1 MEKKELDKLNTEYVE
16 HLNTMDALCE
26 RMRRN
31 YLYMDNFAILH
42 MAKTDMTGITEILLF
57 NMLRQESVFELFRK
71 CVETAAKVR
80 TENPAWLQELIE
92 KDNEV
97 QTQYAV
103 DSLLKSNGM
112 KRKGQ

>member
-1 MEKKELDKLNTEYVE
+1 MDKKELDKLNAEYVE
-16 HLNTMDALCE
+16 HLNAMDALCE
-26 RMRRN
+26 RMGRN

-97 QTQYAV
+97 QTQYVV

-112 KRKGQ
+112 KREGQ

>member
-1 MEKKELDKLNTEYVE
+1 MDKEEFMKLNDEFVE
-16 HLNTMDALCE
+16 HLNAMDALCE
-26 RMRRN
+26 RMGRI
-31 YLYMDNFAILH
+31 YLYMDSFAILH
-42 MAKTDMTGITEILLF
+42 MAKTDMTGIAEILLF

-71 CVETAAKVR
+71 CVESAAKVR
-80 TENPAWLQELIE
+80 KENPAWLQELIV

-112 KRKGQ
+112 KREGQ

>member
-1 MEKKELDKLNTEYVE
+1 MDKEELMKVNDEYVE
-16 HLNTMDALCE
+16 HLNAMDALCE
-26 RMRRN
+26 RMGRI
-31 YLYMDNFAILH
+31 YLYMDSFAILH
-42 MAKTDMTGITEILLF
+42 MAKTDMTGIAEILLF

-71 CVETAAKVR
+71 CVESAAKVR
-80 TENPAWLQELIE
+80 KENPAWLQELIV

-112 KRKGQ
+112 KREGQ

>member
-1 MEKKELDKLNTEYVE
+1 MEKQELDKLNTLYVE
-16 HLNTMDALCE
+16 YLNTMDALCE
-26 RMRRN
+26 RMGRK
-31 YLYMDNFAILH
+31 YLYMDNFSILRFGKAN
-42 MAKTDMTGITEILLF
+42 MVEISELLLF

-97 QTQYAV
+97 QTQYVV

-112 KRKGQ
+112 KREGQ

>member
-1 MEKKELDKLNTEYVE
+1 MDKEELMKLNEEYVE
-16 HLNTMDALCE
+16 HLNAMDALCE
-26 RMRRN
+26 RMGKI
-31 YLYMDNFAILH
+31 YLYMDSFAILH
-42 MAKTDMTGITEILLF
+42 MAKTDMTGISEILLF

-80 TENPAWLQELIE
+80 KENPAWLQELIE
-92 KDNEV
+92 MDNEV
-97 QTQYAV
+97 QTQYVV

>member
-1 MEKKELDKLNTEYVE
+1 MDKEELMKLNEEYVE
-16 HLNTMDALCE
+16 HLNAMDALCE
-26 RMRRN
+26 RMGRI
-31 YLYMDNFAILH
+31 YLYMDSFAILH
-42 MAKTDMTGITEILLF
+42 MAKTDMTGISEILLF

-80 TENPAWLQELIE
+80 KENSAWLQELIE
-92 KDNEV
+92 MDNEV
-97 QTQYAV
+97 QTQYVV

>member
-1 MEKKELDKLNTEYVE
+1 MDKEELMKLNDEYVE
-16 HLNTMDALCE
+16 HLNAMDALCE
-26 RMRRN
+26 RMGRI
-31 YLYMDNFAILH
+31 YLYMDSFAILH
-42 MAKTDMTGITEILLF
+42 MAKTDMTGIAKILLF

-71 CVETAAKVR
+71 CVESAAKVR
-80 TENPAWLQELIE
+80 KENPAWLQELIV

-112 KRKGQ
+112 KREGQ